1 MSPTSKLPIVAIVGR
16 PNVGKSTLFNRY
28 AGFRRALVEDEPGVT
43 RDSIAEEVELAGG
56 RRVLLVDT
64 AGLDPDPEEGLPA
77 AVQAQARAAMAQAD
91 AILFVVDGKAG
102 LVPVDETLAR
112 TLHRSNKPVALVVN
126 KLDHPSHAPRAAD
139 FARLGF
145 ASLHAVSAEH
155 GSGAWDALEELAA
168 RLPEAPAGPAE
179 PAPEAAGARI
189 ALVGRPN
196 VGKSSLVN
204 RLLGAE
210 RVVVSEVPG
219 TTRDSVDTELTV
231 DGRTL
236 TLVDTAGLRR
246 PGRRTRTAERGS
258 ALMTVR
264 SLERADVA
272 VVVLDAAEGATDQ
285 DARVL
290 QLAQDRGCPVVLAA
304 NKWDLVSAGGEERAR
319 AVDAAI
325 RSALH
330 FAPDAPLLHVSART
344 GAGVRRILREAER
357 VAEASRRRIATA
369 ELNRWLR
376 EAVSRHE
383 PSMAQRGP
391 RRRPIKFF
399 YATQTGVRP
408 PTFVLFCTEPTA
420 VQPSYRR
427 FLENRLRESFDLRGT
442 PVRLRLRA
450 RSAG

>member
-43 RDSIAEEVELAGG
+43 RDSIAEEVELPGG

-64 AGLDPDPEEGLPA
+64 AGLDPDPEEGLPT

-112 TLHRSNKPVALVVN
+112 TLHRSDKPVALVVN

-155 GSGAWDALEELAA
+155 GSGAWDALEELAT
-168 RLPEAPAGPAE
+168 RLPEVPPE
-179 PAPEAAGARI
+179 PAAAAPEEAGVRI

-219 TTRDSVDTELTV
+219 TTRDSVDTQLTV

-272 VVVLDAAEGATDQ
+272 VVVLDASEGATDQ

-304 NKWDLVSAGGEERAR
+304 NKWDLVSTGGEDRAR

-325 RSALH
+325 HSALH
-330 FAPDAPLLHVSART
+330 FAPDAPLLHVSARSGT
-344 GAGVRRILREAER
+344 GVRRILREAER

-408 PTFVLFCTEPTA
+408 PTFVLFCTEPAA